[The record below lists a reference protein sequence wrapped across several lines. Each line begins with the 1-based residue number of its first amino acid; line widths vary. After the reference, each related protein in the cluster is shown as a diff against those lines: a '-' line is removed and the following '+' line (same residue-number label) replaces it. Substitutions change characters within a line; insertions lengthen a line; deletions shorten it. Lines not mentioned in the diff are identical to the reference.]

1 MSYLKGSILRLRD
14 CRRVDSRNLVIELMV
29 DVVEE
34 RLRILVTII
43 QFRPILMLAASP
55 TLFRFLLPLHSGHK
69 SPLWEDEYANES
81 EKRNR
86 QRERLSQEPNA
97 GHSMTIR
104 RERHFITLFKILE
117 IL

>member
-1 MSYLKGSILRLRD
+1 MSYLKGSIPRLRD
-14 CRRVDSRNLVIELMV
+14 YRRVDSRNLVLELMP
-29 DVVEE
+29 DPLGKG
-34 RLRILVTII
+34 LRIPVTII
-43 QFRPILMLAASP
+43 QFRPILMLASP

-97 GHSMTIR
+97 GHNVVRIQY
-104 RERHFITLFKILE
+104 
-117 IL
+117 